1 MKKVAFFDA
10 KPYDREWFDKLNQK
24 YELHYF
30 ESKLDEETAELAR
43 GCQAVCA
50 FVNDNLDKRTID
62 KLYELGVRVIAM
74 RCAGYSNVDFRA
86 AYKKIHVVRVPAYS
100 PHAVAEHAMGLL
112 LMVNRKLHKAYN
124 RTRDWNRKNRAHL
137 YGTLP
142 GIWNENRG
150 VRCVSQ

>member
-43 GCQAVCA
+43 GCQAVCV

-100 PHAVAEHAMGLL
+100 PHAMAEHAMGLL

-124 RTRDWNRKNRAHL
+124 RTRDFNFNISGLTGVDRKS
-137 YGTLP
+137 
-142 GIWNENRG
+142 
-150 VRCVSQ
+150 VV

>member
-50 FVNDNLDKRTID
+50 FVNDNLDKRT
-62 KLYELGVRVIAM
+62 
-74 RCAGYSNVDFRA
+74 
-86 AYKKIHVVRVPAYS
+86 H
-100 PHAVAEHAMGLL
+100 
-112 LMVNRKLHKAYN
+112 
-124 RTRDWNRKNRAHL
+124 
-137 YGTLP
+137 
-142 GIWNENRG
+142 
-150 VRCVSQ
+150 